1 MTINAPRGTNDIL
14 PPDSFKWQYLEEKA
28 KEICRKY
35 NYKEI
40 RTPIFESTDLFIR
53 GIGESTDIVEKEMY
67 TFEDKGGRSITL
79 RPEGTAPVVRSFIE
93 NKLYGKALP
102 FKFFYSGPM
111 FRYERPQAG
120 RYRQFHQFGV
130 EVLGSDNPLVDVEI
144 IKLGIDFLKEVG
156 LSDFFVEINSVG
168 CKECRPPYLEK
179 LKKYFSEVNQELCG
193 DCKRR
198 IETNPFRVL
207 DCKVE
212 SCQEIIKDAPKIT
225 DNLCNKC
232 KDDFEKVKNGL
243 NSLKIEYREVPT
255 LVRGLDYYTN
265 TAFEIKSDELG
276 SQDAIFA
283 GGRYNGLI
291 EEIGDRDIPGVGFAL
306 GLERLE
312 ILLEG
317 KELDIE
323 SGIDI
328 YIVTIG
334 ESAER
339 EGFKYLNQLRESG
352 ISADKDYF
360 GRSVKSQMKDADR
373 KNSNYTIILGNEEL
387 ESGQATL
394 RNMKSGEE
402 FSVVLSELSEK
413 VSDLLD
419 N

>member
-14 PPDSFKWQYLEEKA
+14 PPASFKWQYLEEKA

-93 NKLYGKALP
+93 NKLYGRGLP

-156 LSDFFVEINSVG
+156 LSDFVVEINSVG
-168 CKECRPPYLEK
+168 CKECRPDYLEK
-179 LKKYFSEVNQELCG
+179 LRDYFSSVNQELCG

-198 IETNPFRVL
+198 INTNPLRVL

-212 SCQEIIKDAPKIT
+212 SCQKIIKDAPKIT
-225 DNLCNKC
+225 DNLCDKC
-232 KDDFEKVKNGL
+232 KDDFETVKKGL
-243 NSLKIEYREVPT
+243 NSLMIEYLEVPT

-265 TAFEIKSDELG
+265 TAFEIKSDDLG

-283 GGRYNGLI
+283 GGRYNGLV
-291 EEIGDRDIPGVGFAL
+291 EEIGDRNIPGVGFAL

-312 ILLEG
+312 ILLED

-334 ESAER
+334 EKAER
-339 EGFKYLNQLRESG
+339 EGFKYLNQLREAG
-352 ISADKDYF
+352 ISADKDYS

-373 KNSNYTIILGNEEL
+373 KDSNYTIILGNEEL

-394 RNMKSGEE
+394 RNMRSGEE
-402 FSVVLSELSEK
+402 FSVVLNELVAK
-413 VSDLLD
+413 INDLID